1 MLPRCLASAVIAAAA
16 LASAFSSSLSA
27 RQAAGTLADVDR
39 IAIQQLVA
47 RYSYALDDGI
57 DNGEMLA
64 GLFLPAGVLVTSDST
79 IVGHAGL
86 AEFARQR
93 NTSTR
98 ASTLVTNVVLDGAG
112 DRASGRVYVLEIS
125 GAGAGGAGMLST
137 GGLFLDEYVKTSRG
151 WRFASREFV
160 RSRLPAKP

>member
-1 MLPRCLASAVIAAAA
+1 LPIR
-16 LASAFSSSLSA
+16 
-27 RQAAGTLADVDR
+27 T
-39 IAIQQLVA
+39 
-47 RYSYALDDGI
+47 
-57 DNGEMLA
+57 
-64 GLFLPAGVLVTSDST
+64 
-79 IVGHAGL
+79 AGL

-125 GAGAGGAGMLST
+125 GAGADGAGMLST

-160 RSRLPAKP
+160 RARLPAKP